1 MIRTSFRKQEK
12 KPLTFVAYFVLM
24 TLTYVMQVLSTHK
37 LMKYAG
43 ANNLML
49 KSSKTLFWVSLG
61 LWLIVWRKDPGFIKK
76 DTKLDFVELLDTF
89 EASSLC
95 PDCGVIRTPR
105 CRHCALCKGCVD
117 RYDHHCP
124 WVNNCIGKGNFA
136 YFYSFVLFQSLYLIS
151 VVVLS
156 VYCK

>member
-1 MIRTSFRKQEK
+1 
-12 KPLTFVAYFVLM
+12 
-24 TLTYVMQVLSTHK
+24 
-37 LMKYAG
+37 
-43 ANNLML
+43 
-49 KSSKTLFWVSLG
+49 LFWVSLVF
-61 LWLIVWRKDPGFIKK
+61 WLIVWRKDPGFLKK
-76 DTKLDFVELLDTF
+76 DKELDFVELLDTF

-136 YFYSFVLFQSLYLIS
+136 YFYSFVLSQSLYLIS

-156 VYCK
+156 VYYIDLEFVQDVMIDFDNRDTQFWWRYRRGFGITIALISVIFMTSVL